1 MQQLQYVSHTG
12 TANRDTV
19 VLNLFQHLLY
29 FMHLYGPVCQIL
41 SQLPSE
47 LFLLQRTGNY
57 LYPIPSLNFLQICHK
72 RFMCRYS
79 FLVTK
84 EEMPNSGDV

>member
-12 TANRDTV
+12 TANRDAV

-57 LYPIPSLNFLQICHK
+57 LYPNTQLEFSAN
-72 RFMCRYS
+72 MS
-79 FLVTK
+79 
-84 EEMPNSGDV
+84 